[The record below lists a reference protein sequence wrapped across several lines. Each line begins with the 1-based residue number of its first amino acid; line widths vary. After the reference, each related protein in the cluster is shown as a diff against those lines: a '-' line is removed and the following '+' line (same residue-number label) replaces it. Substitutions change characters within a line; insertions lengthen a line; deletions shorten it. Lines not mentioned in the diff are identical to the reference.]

1 MLIKSAL
8 RGKQRASIDYALV
21 CPPRVTPVV
30 VDRPYGTQNP
40 ELVKKNPF
48 AHETHRSPTITDGVK
63 K

>member
-1 MLIKSAL
+1 MIKSAL

-40 ELVKKNPF
+40 ELVKK
-48 AHETHRSPTITDGVK
+48 THLPMKLIAAQP
-63 K
+63 